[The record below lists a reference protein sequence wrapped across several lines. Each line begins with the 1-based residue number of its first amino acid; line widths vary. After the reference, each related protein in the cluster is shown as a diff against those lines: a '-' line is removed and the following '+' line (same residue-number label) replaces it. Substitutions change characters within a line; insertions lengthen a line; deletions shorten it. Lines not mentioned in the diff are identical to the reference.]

1 MSGKKPFFGLLP
13 VFLLLCSYPLFS
25 QDLSGTQKEM
35 LTKELV
41 GMLNEV
47 RLLKNLQK
55 ESSRELKT
63 WKDNCSQLETRL
75 QNALMSL
82 ERVSQNLEDSKTA
95 VIELQK
101 LVEELRLQL
110 TELKDEYLSACRSLE
125 RQKKAKKF
133 WKGTALGCM
142 ILAVIEGMII
152 IFK

>member
-1 MSGKKPFFGLLP
+1 MSRTKPFFGSLL
-13 VFLLLCSYPLFS
+13 VFLLLCSYPVFS
-25 QDLSGTQKEM
+25 QDLSETQKKM
-35 LTKELV
+35 LRKELV

-47 RLLKNLQK
+47 RLLKSLQK
-55 ESSRELKT
+55 ESSRELET

-75 QNALMSL
+75 QNVLQSL
-82 ERVSQNLEDSKTA
+82 ERVSQKLEDSEMT

-110 TELKDEYLSACRSLE
+110 TELKDEYLSVCRSLE

-142 ILAVIEGMII
+142 ILAVVEGMII

>member
-1 MSGKKPFFGLLP
+1 MSGRKPFPGLLL

-25 QDLSGTQKEM
+25 QDLSEAQKEM

-55 ESSRELKT
+55 ESSRGLET

-142 ILAVIEGMII
+142 ILAVVEGII
-152 IFK
+152 IICK